1 MHPPYPMQ
9 GMPYYPGV
17 NPYYAPS
24 YPPTDDTRYHHSER
38 RSRRDSS
45 DTDDSEKLDE
55 ESDHSGS
62 ERDTSHGHRSHKKG
76 NKRGKKPSVVVIR
89 NVNVTSKKHGT
100 PKSDSQTGSDIA
112 SEDSDDPH
120 TKSGK
125 KKNKRSISKK
135 KETRQIF
142 IESTDEYNNDEMSYG
157 QDGDQGNWNAFQNV
171 LLRADGNMR
180 GNDGDL
186 FSSEKEPHSAMKM
199 ESTRIDDPILLVE
212 RDSVDNNEQKTVGL
226 NSANGRIRPQQ
237 MLFGDD
243 DLMMSREGRTFSGD
257 DTKEIE
263 AGGGGYSRG
272 TTDDIMIYGQEK
284 LMDRE
289 SSLDPFEEEQYKSP
303 IEVEKSVQCMPDES
317 FLIPLRSTSEENIGP
332 ENCTAIDIDV
342 ELPPSAQKN
351 SKAGDQLFYEPD
363 ELMPERGYEDISFG
377 YDPAV
382 DYDSHMQIQPVTMVE
397 DAHVEDAS
405 LNVEAEVKKPEKDK
419 RLRNS
424 QERLDIIKKD
434 ASVRRSS
441 RGPLT
446 DAQKRAQNL
455 RAYKADLQKAKKEQ
469 VLIHKFLGLINFDS
483 YSYCLTIS
491 HAPCHSEIRIV
502 VSVNS
507 NIGP

>member
-1 MHPPYPMQ
+1 
-9 GMPYYPGV
+9 
-17 NPYYAPS
+17 
-24 YPPTDDTRYHHSER
+24 
-38 RSRRDSS
+38 
-45 DTDDSEKLDE
+45 
-55 ESDHSGS
+55 
-62 ERDTSHGHRSHKKG
+62 
-76 NKRGKKPSVVVIR
+76 
-89 NVNVTSKKHGT
+89 
-100 PKSDSQTGSDIA
+100 
-112 SEDSDDPH
+112 
-120 TKSGK
+120 
-125 KKNKRSISKK
+125 
-135 KETRQIF
+135 
-142 IESTDEYNNDEMSYG
+142 
-157 QDGDQGNWNAFQNV
+157 
-171 LLRADGNMR
+171 
-180 GNDGDL
+180 
-186 FSSEKEPHSAMKM
+186 
-199 ESTRIDDPILLVE
+199 
-212 RDSVDNNEQKTVGL
+212 
-226 NSANGRIRPQQ
+226 
-237 MLFGDD
+237 
-243 DLMMSREGRTFSGD
+243 
-257 DTKEIE
+257 
-263 AGGGGYSRG
+263 
-272 TTDDIMIYGQEK
+272 MIYGQEK
-284 LMDRE
+284 PMDRE